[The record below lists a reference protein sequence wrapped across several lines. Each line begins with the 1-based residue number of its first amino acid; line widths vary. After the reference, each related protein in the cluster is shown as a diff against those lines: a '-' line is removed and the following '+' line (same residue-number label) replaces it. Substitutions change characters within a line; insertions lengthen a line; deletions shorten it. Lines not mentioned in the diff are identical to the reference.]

1 MTTVLIT
8 GAGGAAIPGLINRL
22 RTDGYR
28 VLAADMDRHAVG
40 LFLADAGFIIPPGG
54 APDFVPTLRR
64 ICREEK
70 VEVVVPLVDEELTA
84 LWDLA
89 GDGVHIMLPRREFI
103 TLCLDKY
110 ALAQRLAGCG
120 IRAPRTRLAREGVNG
135 RMPFPLVVKP
145 RTGRGSRGVEL
156 LESNEALRSYLGG
169 SPYGED
175 KLILQEYISGPEFTV
190 SVVAWRGGE
199 VQAVVPKEV
208 ISKRGITRLAV
219 TRRND
224 RIDRLCR
231 DIQSRLRAD
240 GPFNVQLRIDEKSG
254 EPVPFEINP
263 RFSTTVSLTIA
274 AGIDELGG
282 LIRQAVS
289 GSNSCRFAQWRE
301 GVVLIRQTL
310 DEFVAESDFNAR
322 NDHIRGVQRQ

>member
-1 MTTVLIT
+1 
-8 GAGGAAIPGLINRL
+8 
-22 RTDGYR
+22 
-28 VLAADMDRHAVG
+28 MDRHAVG

-70 VEVVVPLVDEELTA
+70 VEVVVPLVDEELTDF
-84 LWDLA
+84 WELA

-110 ALAQRLAGCG
+110 ALAQRLDGCD
-120 IRAPRTRLAREGVNG
+120 IRAPRTRLASEGVDAAM
-135 RMPFPLVVKP
+135 RFPLVVKP

-175 KLILQEYISGPEFTV
+175 ELILQEYISGPEFTV
-190 SVVAWRGGE
+190 SVVAWRDGE

-219 TRRND
+219 TRRNE

-240 GPFNVQLRIDEKSG
+240 GPFNVQLRINENSG

-274 AGIDELGG
+274 AGVDEVGV

-289 GSNSCRFAQWRE
+289 GSNSSHFAQWSE

-310 DEFVAESDFNAR
+310 DEFVAESEFQTR
-322 NDHIRGVQRQ
+322 NDHICGVKGQ

>member
-1 MTTVLIT
+1 
-8 GAGGAAIPGLINRL
+8 
-22 RTDGYR
+22 
-28 VLAADMDRHAVG
+28 MDRHAVG

-84 LWDLA
+84 VWELA
-89 GDGVHIMLPRREFI
+89 DDGVHIMLPRREFI

-110 ALAQRLAGCG
+110 ALAQRLDGCD
-120 IRAPRTRLAREGVNG
+120 IRAPRTRLASEGVDAAM
-135 RMPFPLVVKP
+135 RFPLVVKP

-156 LESNEALRSYLGG
+156 LESKEALRSYLGV

-175 KLILQEYISGPEFTV
+175 ELILQEYISGPEFTV
-190 SVVAWRGGE
+190 SVVAWRDGE

-224 RIDRLCR
+224 GIDRLCR

-240 GPFNVQLRIDEKSG
+240 GPFNVQLRIDESSG

-274 AGIDELGG
+274 AGVDEVGV

-289 GSNSCRFAQWRE
+289 GSNSSHFAQWSE

-310 DEFVAESDFNAR
+310 DEFVAESEFQTR
-322 NDHIRGVQRQ
+322 NDHICGVKGQ